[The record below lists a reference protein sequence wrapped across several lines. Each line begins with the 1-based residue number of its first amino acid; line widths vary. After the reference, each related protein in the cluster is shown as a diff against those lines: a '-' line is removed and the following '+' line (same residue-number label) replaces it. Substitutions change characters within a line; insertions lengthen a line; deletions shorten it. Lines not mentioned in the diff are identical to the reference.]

1 MRRNGSITVNTT
13 EINLHTGQVSYLIIY
28 ECTPLVR
35 QQQHVLSHTSGLRQ
49 WFKKDISSGLEL
61 LRIYWPLSHME
72 NLFFFFWLL
81 FFESG
86 CHYVAQV
93 CLILMMPLPEPP
105 KCWDCRHGQPC

>member
-72 NLFFFFWLL
+72 NLFFFFLVVV
-81 FFESG
+81 F
-86 CHYVAQV
+86 
-93 CLILMMPLPEPP
+93 
-105 KCWDCRHGQPC
+105 